1 MKGSDF
7 SSQSTPASLRF
18 PLICAISFAQLI
30 LFCPSWKDGKVSRIS
45 LMRVKNFYN
54 FVDVL
59 PLHSIVLPSQGVKV
73 LGEKR
78 PKHVGLFLRVQ
89 THPVHLRHAKLKWK
103 NENGKMEKAHLVH
116 IADSHRGKVNLI
128 EGPGGVI
135 NGDDRFLLR
144 K

>member
-1 MKGSDF
+1 
-7 SSQSTPASLRF
+7 
-18 PLICAISFAQLI
+18 
-30 LFCPSWKDGKVSRIS
+30 
-45 LMRVKNFYN
+45 MRVKNFYN

-73 LGEKR
+73 LGEKC
-78 PKHVGLFLRVQ
+78 PKHVGLFFRVQ

-103 NENGKMEKAHLVH
+103 NLNGKMEKAHLVH

-128 EGPGGVI
+128 KWPGGVI